1 VRQGHAALTVD
12 SDYARALGR
21 LYALGPGRM
30 LQGRERLARLLA
42 VAGNPECAVPAVL
55 IGGTNGKGRLVTA
68 LSAILAR
75 RYRVGAFIKPHL
87 KSIRERWRINDRDV
101 SPGAFTSAC
110 DEALDLIE
118 QCGEPIS
125 FFEANA
131 LIAALL
137 FRDSGCK
144 IALWEVGLGGHHDAC
159 NLTEPFLS
167 VLTGVGLDHQAI
179 LGDSVERIAA
189 DKAHIARQ
197 GRPLLLGPPR
207 PGQEAIFTR
216 YSPVVEQ
223 VCREIGAR
231 FQSVPLTPTAWD
243 GWTAARDGLPP
254 DSLALLHAALP
265 HLAAEGF
272 MVPPEDVRAG
282 VDAVRYRARMEWTQL
297 RGAPVILDAAH
308 NVDALAWLA
317 RELGGTTHPVVF
329 GCQATREPEELLA
342 ALKPAIRV
350 LVPIEVPVMHPCP
363 VSRIAVAA
371 SALGIPVSLPSGV
384 TLSDA
389 PTDYPIG
396 HITELDPPDN
406 RTGWIECVEHA
417 LSLASAEAPTVICG
431 SIYCVGEVLRA
442 FEGMDE
448 S

>member
-1 VRQGHAALTVD
+1 MRQGHAALTIDD
-12 SDYARALGR
+12 SYARALRR

-42 VAGNPECAVPAVL
+42 GVGNPERSVPSVL
-55 IGGTNGKGRLVTA
+55 IGGTNGKGRLVAA
-68 LSAILAR
+68 LSAVLTR

-87 KSIRERWRINDRDV
+87 KSICERWRIDDRDV
-101 SPGAFTSAC
+101 SPVAFTSAC

-125 FFEANA
+125 FFEANV

-137 FRDSGCK
+137 FRDAHCD
-144 IALWEVGLGGHHDAC
+144 IALWEVGLGGKHDAC

-207 PGQEAIFTR
+207 PGQEASFASCRPII
-216 YSPVVEQ
+216 EQ

-231 FQSVPLTPTAWD
+231 FQSVPLAVTAWD
-243 GWTAARDGLPP
+243 GWTATRDGLPP

-317 RELGGTTHPVVF
+317 RELAGTVHPVVF
-329 GCQATREPEELLA
+329 GCQATRDPEELLA

-363 VSRIAVAA
+363 LARIAAAA
-371 SALGIPVSLPSGV
+371 SALDIPVSLPPGV
-384 TLSDA
+384 TISDA
-389 PTDYPIG
+389 PSDYPIG
-396 HITELDPPDN
+396 HITELDEPDN
-406 RTGWIECVEHA
+406 RTGWIECVEHG
-417 LSLASAEAPTVICG
+417 LNLASAEVPTVICG
-431 SIYCVGEVLRA
+431 SIYCVGEILRA
-442 FEGMDE
+442 FEGMDK